1 MCFDVASHGSAISRQ
16 LSRLHRVLRVT
27 ADQLTPLTGSLALLN
42 ARHAACASGRQEAD
56 DQQCIL

>member
-1 MCFDVASHGSAISRQ
+1 MSFDASSHGSAISRQ

-27 ADQLTPLTGSLALLN
+27 ANQLTRLTGSLALLL

-56 DQQCIL
+56 EHQCIL